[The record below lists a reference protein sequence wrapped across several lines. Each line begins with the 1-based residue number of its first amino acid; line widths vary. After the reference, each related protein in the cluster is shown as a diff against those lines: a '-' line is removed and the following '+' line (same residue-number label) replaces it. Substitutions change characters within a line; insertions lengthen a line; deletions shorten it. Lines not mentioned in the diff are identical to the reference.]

1 MITLT
6 QLEYIVAVDT
16 YRHFGRAAENCFI
29 TQPTL
34 SMQIKKLEE
43 DLEIIIFDRSR
54 HPLMPTDVGQ
64 RIVDQARI
72 VLKQSEEINNI
83 VKDHKNQVSGLI
95 RIGIIPT
102 MAPYL
107 LPIFIGNYKR
117 KFPNIFIKVVEEN
130 TDNIV
135 KLLQKD
141 LIDVGILATPLNED
155 KISEKP
161 IFYEEMLIYANPSH
175 PLHKLKEITVK
186 DIATPVLI
194 FEKYIYLCALFGGH
208 GGIGRRARLRIWCQ
222 TAWGFESLCP
232 HKNRRPSLI
241 GKCWRLFLLKIL
253 EINFFIIMNI
263 TRENIDAVN
272 AVLKVDIE
280 KADYEKTVADQLKEY
295 RQKAVVPGFRPGKV
309 PDGLIKRKYRI
320 PVLVEEVNKLLSK
333 NLSQYLVDE
342 KLNILGEPLP
352 NEEQQKNINWETD
365 ENFEF
370 VFDIALAPEI
380 NISR

>member
-16 YRHFGRAAENCFI
+16 YRHFGKAAESCFI

-54 HPLMPTDVGQ
+54 HPLLPTDVGQ
-64 RIVDQARI
+64 RIIDQSRI
-72 VLKQSEEINNI
+72 VLQQSEEINNI

-107 LPIFIGNYKR
+107 LPLFIGNYKR
-117 KFPNIFIKVVEEN
+117 KFPNIFIKVVEET

-161 IFYEEMLIYANPSH
+161 IFM
-175 PLHKLKEITVK
+175 
-186 DIATPVLI
+186 
-194 FEKYIYLCALFGGH
+194 
-208 GGIGRRARLRIWCQ
+208 RRC
-222 TAWGFESLCP
+222 
-232 HKNRRPSLI
+232 
-241 GKCWRLFLLKIL
+241 
-253 EINFFIIMNI
+253 
-263 TRENIDAVN
+263 
-272 AVLKVDIE
+272 
-280 KADYEKTVADQLKEY
+280 
-295 RQKAVVPGFRPGKV
+295 
-309 PDGLIKRKYRI
+309 
-320 PVLVEEVNKLLSK
+320 
-333 NLSQYLVDE
+333 
-342 KLNILGEPLP
+342 
-352 NEEQQKNINWETD
+352 
-365 ENFEF
+365 
-370 VFDIALAPEI
+370 
-380 NISR
+380 